1 MHNKAIILNNI
12 SKSYYQADK
21 EISVLKNI
29 NFEVGEGEI
38 VSITGPSGS
47 GKTTLLNIIALI
59 DSLDLGKLNVF
70 GEDLSNLSEREKS
83 VFRKNNFGF
92 VYQSNNLFEDFSAI
106 ENVALPLI
114 LSGYKKNDAYNQ
126 SENILS
132 EFGLL
137 DRKTHFPNALSGGEQ
152 QRVAIARAIVNKP
165 RIVIADEPTGNL
177 DKDNSLIIF
186 DYLMKYVD
194 SEKLTVVMATHNN
207 ELASKCNKEIKL
219 AY

>member
-1 MHNKAIILNNI
+1 MHNKAITLNNI
-12 SKSYYQADK
+12 SKSYWHVDK
-21 EISVLKNI
+21 EIRVLKDI

-59 DSLDLGKLNVF
+59 DSLDLGTLNVF
-70 GEDLSNLSEREKS
+70 GDNLSNLSEKEKCI
-83 VFRKNNFGF
+83 FRKNNFGF
-92 VYQSNNLFEDFSAI
+92 VYQSNNLFDDFNAI

-114 LSGYKKNDAYNQ
+114 LNGHKKNDAYNE
-126 SENILS
+126 SENILDK
-132 EFGLL
+132 FGLL
-137 DRKTHFPNALSGGEQ
+137 DRKAHFPNALSGGEQ

-177 DKDNSLIIF
+177 DKNNSLIIF

-207 ELASKCNKEIKL
+207 ELANKCDKEIKL
-219 AY
+219 A

>member
-1 MHNKAIILNNI
+1 MFNSAIKLSNV
-12 SKSYYQADK
+12 SKSYLQGSKD
-21 EISVLKNI
+21 ICVLNDINI
-29 NFEVGEGEI
+29 DVSEGEL

-59 DSLDLGKLNVF
+59 DSLDTGKLNVF
-70 GEDLSNLSEREKS
+70 GEDLSNLTDNQKS
-83 VFRKNNFGF
+83 IFRKNNFGF
-92 VYQSNNLFEDFSAI
+92 VYQSNNLFDDFSAI

-114 LSGYKKNDAYNQ
+114 LNGYKKSDAYNE
-126 SENILS
+126 SENILNK
-132 EFGLL
+132 FGLL

-165 RIVIADEPTGNL
+165 RIIIADEPTGNL

-194 SEKLTVVMATHNN
+194 SEKLTVIMATHNS
-207 ELASKCNKEIKL
+207 ELANKCNKEIKL
-219 AY
+219 V

>member
-1 MHNKAIILNNI
+1 MHNKAITLNNI

-70 GEDLSNLSEREKS
+70 GEDLSNLSEKEKS

-92 VYQSNNLFEDFSAI
+92 IYQSNNLFEDFSAI

-126 SENILS
+126 SEKILS

-186 DYLMKYVD
+186 DYLMKYVN

>member
-1 MHNKAIILNNI
+1 MFNSAIKLINV
-12 SKSYYQADK
+12 SKSYLQGGKD
-21 EISVLKNI
+21 ICVLNDI
-29 NFEVGEGEI
+29 NLDVREGEL

-59 DSLDLGKLNVF
+59 DSLDTGKLNVF
-70 GEDLSNLSEREKS
+70 GEDLSNLSDKQKS
-83 VFRKNNFGF
+83 IFRKNNFGF
-92 VYQSNNLFEDFSAI
+92 IYQSNNLFDDFSAI

-114 LSGYKKNDAYNQ
+114 LNGYKKIDAYNK
-126 SENILS
+126 SEDILKK
-132 EFGLL
+132 FGLL

-152 QRVAIARAIVNKP
+152 QRVAIARAIINKP

-194 SEKLTVVMATHNN
+194 SEKLTVIMATHNN
-207 ELASKCNKEIKL
+207 ELANKCNKEIKL
-219 AY
+219 VQ

>member
-1 MHNKAIILNNI
+1 MSNNVIELNNV
-12 SKSYYQADK
+12 SKSYLQGDK
-21 EISVLKNI
+21 DICVLKDI
-29 NFEVGEGEI
+29 NLDVREGEL

-59 DSLDLGKLNVF
+59 DSLDSGSLNVF
-70 GEDLSNLSEREKS
+70 GEDLSSLCDKEKS
-83 VFRKNNFGF
+83 IFRKNNFGF
-92 VYQSNNLFEDFSAI
+92 VYQSNNLFDDFNAI

-114 LSGYKKNDAYNQ
+114 LNGYKKNDAYNE
-126 SENILS
+126 SEKLLAK
-132 EFGLL
+132 FGLL

-186 DYLMKYVD
+186 DYLMKYAD
-194 SEKLTVVMATHNN
+194 SEKLTVIMATHND
-207 ELASKCNKEIKL
+207 ELANKCNKEIKL
-219 AY
+219 V

>member
-1 MHNKAIILNNI
+1 MCSSAIELSNV
-12 SKSYYQADK
+12 SKSYLQGGKD
-21 EISVLKNI
+21 ICVLKNI
-29 NFEVGEGEI
+29 NLNVREGELI
-38 VSITGPSGS
+38 SITGPSGS

-59 DSLDLGKLNVF
+59 DSLDTGKLNVF
-70 GEDLSNLSEREKS
+70 GKDLSNLTDKQKS
-83 VFRKNNFGF
+83 TFRKNNFGF
-92 VYQSNNLFEDFSAI
+92 VYQSNNLFDDFNAI

-114 LSGYKKNDAYNQ
+114 LNGYNKNDAYKE
-126 SENILS
+126 SENILNK
-132 EFGLL
+132 FGLL

-165 RIVIADEPTGNL
+165 KIVIADEPTGNL

-207 ELASKCNKEIKL
+207 ELANKCNKEIRL
-219 AY
+219 A

>member
-1 MHNKAIILNNI
+1 MHNKAITINNI

-21 EISVLKNI
+21 EISVLKNV
-29 NFEVGEGEI
+29 NFEVAEGEI

-70 GEDLSNLSEREKS
+70 GEDLSNLSEKEKS

-114 LSGYKKNDAYNQ
+114 LNGYKKIDAYNE
-126 SENILS
+126 SEKILS

-219 AY
+219 A

>member
-1 MHNKAIILNNI
+1 MHNKAITLNNI

-47 GKTTLLNIIALI
+47 GKTTLLNVIALI

-70 GEDLSNLSEREKS
+70 GEDLSNLTEKEKS
-83 VFRKNNFGF
+83 VFRKKNFGF

-114 LSGYKKNDAYNQ
+114 LNGYKKNDAYNE

-132 EFGLL
+132 AFGLL

-219 AY
+219 A

>member
-1 MHNKAIILNNI
+1 MHNKAITINNI

-21 EISVLKNI
+21 EISVLKNV
-29 NFEVGEGEI
+29 NFEVAEGEI

-70 GEDLSNLSEREKS
+70 GEDLSNLSEKEKS

-114 LSGYKKNDAYNQ
+114 LNGYKKNDAYNE
-126 SENILS
+126 SEKILS

-177 DKDNSLIIF
+177 DKDNSLIII

-219 AY
+219 A

>member
-1 MHNKAIILNNI
+1 MHNKAITLNNI

-70 GEDLSNLSEREKS
+70 GKDLSDLNEKEKS

-92 VYQSNNLFEDFSAI
+92 IYQSNNLFEDFSAI

-114 LSGYKKNDAYNQ
+114 LNGYKKNDAYNE
-126 SENILS
+126 SEKILS

-219 AY
+219 A

>member
-1 MHNKAIILNNI
+1 MHNKAITLNNI

-70 GEDLSNLSEREKS
+70 GEDLSNLSEKEKS

-114 LSGYKKNDAYNQ
+114 LNGYKKNDAYNE
-126 SENILS
+126 SEKILS

-219 AY
+219 A

>member
-1 MHNKAIILNNI
+1 MSNNVIELNNV
-12 SKSYYQADK
+12 SKSYLQGDK
-21 EISVLKNI
+21 EICVLKDI
-29 NFEVGEGEI
+29 NLDVREGEL

-59 DSLDLGKLNVF
+59 DSLDSGKLNVF
-70 GEDLSNLSEREKS
+70 GEDLSNLCDKEKS
-83 VFRKNNFGF
+83 IFRKNNFGF
-92 VYQSNNLFEDFSAI
+92 VYQSNNLFDDFNAI

-114 LSGYKKNDAYNQ
+114 LNGYKKNDAYNE
-126 SENILS
+126 SEKLLAK
-132 EFGLL
+132 FGLL

-186 DYLMKYVD
+186 DYLMKYAD
-194 SEKLTVVMATHNN
+194 SEKLTVIMATHND
-207 ELASKCNKEIKL
+207 ELANKCNKEIKL
-219 AY
+219 V

>member
-1 MHNKAIILNNI
+1 MHNKAITLNNI

-70 GEDLSNLSEREKS
+70 GEDLSNLSEKEKS

-92 VYQSNNLFEDFSAI
+92 IYQSNNLFEDFSAI

-114 LSGYKKNDAYNQ
+114 LSGYNKNDAYNQ
-126 SENILS
+126 SEDILIK
-132 EFGLL
+132 FGLL

-186 DYLMKYVD
+186 DYLMKYVN

>member
-1 MHNKAIILNNI
+1 MFNSAIKLNNV
-12 SKSYYQADK
+12 SKSYLQGGK
-21 EISVLKNI
+21 NISVLKDINI
-29 NFEVGEGEI
+29 DVGEGEL

-59 DSLDLGKLNVF
+59 DSLDTGKLNVF
-70 GEDLSNLSEREKS
+70 GEDLSNLTDNQKS
-83 VFRKNNFGF
+83 IFRKNNFGF
-92 VYQSNNLFEDFSAI
+92 VYQSNNLFDDFSAI

-114 LSGYKKNDAYNQ
+114 LNGYKKSDAYNE

-132 EFGLL
+132 KFGLL

-165 RIVIADEPTGNL
+165 RIIIADEPTGNL

-186 DYLMKYVD
+186 DYLMKYAD
-194 SEKLTVVMATHNN
+194 SEKLTVIMATHNN
-207 ELASKCNKEIKL
+207 ELANKCNKEIKL
-219 AY
+219 V

>member
-1 MHNKAIILNNI
+1 MFNSAIKLNNV
-12 SKSYYQADK
+12 SKSYLQGGK
-21 EISVLKNI
+21 GVSVLKDINI
-29 NFEVGEGEI
+29 DVREGEF

-59 DSLDLGKLNVF
+59 DSLDSGKLNVF
-70 GEDLSNLSEREKS
+70 GEDLSVLSDKQKS
-83 VFRKNNFGF
+83 LFRKNNFGF
-92 VYQSNNLFEDFSAI
+92 VYQSNNLFDDFNAI

-114 LSGYKKNDAYNQ
+114 LNGYNKNDAYNE
-126 SENILS
+126 SENVLDK
-132 EFGLL
+132 FGLL

-152 QRVAIARAIVNKP
+152 QRVAIARAIVNRP

-186 DYLMKYVD
+186 EYLMKYVN

-207 ELASKCNKEIKL
+207 ELANKCNKEIRL
-219 AY
+219 A

>member
-1 MHNKAIILNNI
+1 MHNKAITLNNI

-70 GEDLSNLSEREKS
+70 GEDLSNLSEKEKS

-114 LSGYKKNDAYNQ
+114 LSGYNKNDAYNQ
-126 SENILS
+126 SENILI

-186 DYLMKYVD
+186 DYLMKYID

-207 ELASKCNKEIKL
+207 ELANKCNVEIKL
-219 AY
+219 A

>member
-1 MHNKAIILNNI
+1 MFNSAIKLSNV
-12 SKSYYQADK
+12 SKSYLQGDK
-21 EISVLKNI
+21 GVSVLKDINI
-29 NFEVGEGEI
+29 DVREGEF

-59 DSLDLGKLNVF
+59 DSLDSGKLNVF
-70 GEDLSNLSEREKS
+70 GEDLSVLSDKQKS
-83 VFRKNNFGF
+83 LFRKNNFGF
-92 VYQSNNLFEDFSAI
+92 VYQSNNLFDDFNAI

-114 LSGYKKNDAYNQ
+114 LNGYNKNDAYNE
-126 SENILS
+126 SENVLDK
-132 EFGLL
+132 FGLL

-152 QRVAIARAIVNKP
+152 QRVAIARAIVNRP

-186 DYLMKYVD
+186 EYLMKYVN

-207 ELASKCNKEIKL
+207 ELANKCNKEIRL
-219 AY
+219 A

>member
-1 MHNKAIILNNI
+1 MHNKAITLNNI

-92 VYQSNNLFEDFSAI
+92 IYQSNNLFEDFSAI

-114 LSGYKKNDAYNQ
+114 LNGYKKNDAYNE

-132 EFGLL
+132 AFGLL

-219 AY
+219 A

>member
-1 MHNKAIILNNI
+1 MHNKAITINNI

-21 EISVLKNI
+21 EISVLKNV
-29 NFEVGEGEI
+29 NFEVAEGEI

-59 DSLDLGKLNVF
+59 DSLDLGRLNVF
-70 GEDLSNLSEREKS
+70 GEDLSNLSEKEKS
-83 VFRKNNFGF
+83 VFRKKNFGF

-114 LSGYKKNDAYNQ
+114 LNGYKKNDAYNE
-126 SENILS
+126 SESILS

-137 DRKTHFPNALSGGEQ
+137 DRKTHFPSALSGGEQ

-186 DYLMKYVD
+186 DYLMKYID

-207 ELASKCNKEIKL
+207 ELAGRCNKEIKL
-219 AY
+219 A

>member
-1 MHNKAIILNNI
+1 MHNKAITLNNI

-70 GEDLSNLSEREKS
+70 GEDLSNLSEKEKS

-114 LSGYKKNDAYNQ
+114 LNGYKKNDAYNE

-132 EFGLL
+132 AFGLL

-186 DYLMKYVD
+186 DYLMKYVN

>member
-1 MHNKAIILNNI
+1 MHNKVITLNNI

-21 EISVLKNI
+21 EISVLKDI
-29 NFEVGEGEI
+29 NFEVGAGEI

-70 GEDLSNLSEREKS
+70 GEDLSNLSEKEKS
-83 VFRKNNFGF
+83 IFRKNNYGF
-92 VYQSNNLFEDFSAI
+92 VYQYNNLFDDFNAL

-114 LSGYKKNDAYNQ
+114 LNGDNKKDAYDK

-132 EFGLL
+132 KFGLF
-137 DRKTHFPNALSGGEQ
+137 DRKAHFPNALSGGEQ

-186 DYLMKYVD
+186 DYLLKYID
-194 SEKLTVVMATHNN
+194 SDKLTVVMATHNN
-207 ELASKCNKEIKL
+207 ELANKCDMQIKL
-219 AY
+219 A